1 MMTGKE
7 LIINWYS
14 YTFIFYDSWL
24 EVQSY
29 QPGLVESANNHVED
43 ALRDQIMDF
52 EKEYKDV
59 TEIVKK
65 EQIMRSI
72 STLLENSKSC

>member
-1 MMTGKE
+1 
-7 LIINWYS
+7 
-14 YTFIFYDSWL
+14 
-24 EVQSY
+24 
-29 QPGLVESANNHVED
+29 
-43 ALRDQIMDF
+43 MDF

-72 STLLENSKSC
+72 STLLENSKSY

>member
-1 MMTGKE
+1 M
-7 LIINWYS
+7 
-14 YTFIFYDSWL
+14 
-24 EVQSY
+24 
-29 QPGLVESANNHVED
+29 VEPAKNQVED

-72 STLLENSKSC
+72 STLLENSKSY